1 VTLLWAGSGLTL
13 LAAWSLG
20 RAAWRYR
27 APHWTLALA
36 TGAPLLSLAVFILL
50 LFQQA
55 TAPALIALCAAA
67 CLLARPAKPGM
78 PQRPHWLAA
87 LALPF
92 FVLYLIHALTP
103 ETQPDGTTYHL
114 GLVAEWLRLH
124 GFSPRIG
131 FYEMLPLGMETLF
144 APAFAIGQHS
154 AAKLVHFGFLL
165 ATVPLILRIARRL
178 GCREDA
184 AWSAALLLFCT
195 PVLAISGAAAYNDA
209 ALVFFHLAAFALL
222 LEDHPLA
229 AGLTAGFCFAI
240 KITGIFA
247 VIAGLAWLLY
257 RRRWHDCSRF
267 LPAAAVSIL
276 PWTLRDLWLTGNPL
290 APLANGLFPND
301 AFHAFTEQSLSRYLA
316 NYGGLRWHQIPWS
329 LTTTGFDLQ
338 GFIGPVFLLLPLAL
352 LAWRKPAGRIV
363 LCAAVF
369 LLIPWTRNIGA
380 RFVLPSL
387 AFFCLALALALP
399 RPAIA
404 ALAVLHAITCWP
416 NAAGLYTDPNAWRL
430 RGFPWQAALRLESED
445 QYLAQ
450 SLLEYTFT
458 RRAAQHLQPNEP
470 LLDLYALPFAYLP
483 TVPIGPLSSA
493 QFDNLAHTLAT
504 AASSAPDTQATI
516 ACRYPLQFTRSLRI
530 QLQQPMPSDWS
541 IAEVQ
546 LFRDGQRVSYSRN
559 WFLHA
564 STAPGDAYLAA
575 DGNRATHWTTWD
587 RAPAGAFWQLTF
599 DRPIPLDG
607 LSVILPNLDDP
618 ARLRIEAQ
626 GLDRRWSNLAANA
639 QVTWQTAHTH
649 RRAAMEFVRRQ
660 GIHWIAARTTGDGHA
675 IIGESLLMFPE
686 AWGVELVEKAGDAA
700 LFRLR

>member
-1 VTLLWAGSGLTL
+1 LTL

-36 TGAPLLSLAVFILL
+36 TGAPLLSLAVFALL

-67 CLLARPAKPGM
+67 CLLVRPSRPFLPA
-78 PQRPHWLAA
+78 RPHWLTA
-87 LALPF
+87 LTLPF
-92 FVLYLIHALTP
+92 LVFYLIHALTP
-103 ETQPDGTTYHL
+103 ETQPDGATYHL

-144 APAFAIGQHS
+144 APAFAIGRHS
-154 AAKLVHFGFLL
+154 AAKLVHFAFLL

-184 AWSAALLLFCT
+184 AWSAALLLFCA
-195 PVLAISGAAAYNDA
+195 PVLATSGTAAYNDA

-240 KITGIFA
+240 KITGILA
-247 VIAGLAWLLY
+247 VIAGLAWLLW

-267 LPAAAVSIL
+267 LPAAALSIL
-276 PWTLRDLWLTGNPL
+276 PWTLRDLWLTGNPI
-290 APLANGLFPND
+290 APLGNRIFPND
-301 AFHAFTEQSLSRYLA
+301 AFHAFTEQSLSHYLA
-316 NYGGLRWHQIPWS
+316 NYGGLAWHQIPWS
-329 LTTTGFDLQ
+329 LTTTGFELQ
-338 GFIGPVFLLLPLAL
+338 GFIGPLFLLLPLAL

-363 LCAAVF
+363 LCAALF
-369 LLIPWTRNIGA
+369 LLIPWTRNLGA
-380 RFVLPSL
+380 RFFLPSL

-399 RPAIA
+399 RPAIV
-404 ALAVLHAITCWP
+404 ALALLHAISCWP
-416 NAAGLYTDPNAWRL
+416 AVADHYTHPNAWRL
-430 RGFPWQAALRLESED
+430 QGFPWQAALRLESED
-445 QYLAQ
+445 HYLTHNL
-450 SLLEYTFT
+450 SEYPLTQ
-458 RRAAQHLQPNEP
+458 RIAKHLQPNEP

-483 TVPIGPLSSA
+483 TVPVGPLSSV
-493 QFDNLAHTLAT
+493 QFDNLAHTLA
-504 AASSAPDTQATI
+504 AAAATNPEVQATI
-516 ACRYPLQFTRSLRI
+516 QCHWPLHFARALRI
-530 QLQQPMPSDWS
+530 QLQQPMPGDW
-541 IAEVQ
+541 ALTEVQ
-546 LFRDGQRVSYSRN
+546 LHRDGQSLPYSRN
-559 WFLHA
+559 WFLDA
-564 STAPGDAYLAA
+564 SAAPGDAYLAA

-618 ARLRIEAQ
+618 ARLRIETQ
-626 GLDRRWSNLAANA
+626 GLDRRWSNVATNA
-639 QVTWQTAHTH
+639 QVTWQAARTH
-649 RRAAMEFVRRQ
+649 RRAASEFVRRQ
-660 GIHWIAARTTGDGHA
+660 GIHWIVVRTAGDGHA
-675 IIGESLLMFPE
+675 LIGKSFLMVPE
-686 AWGVELVEKAGDAA
+686 AWGVELVEKVDDVA